1 MATTEE
7 LEKEILAEMAAD
19 PVAYAAGPVNDV
31 ITIDG
36 ESRVISV
43 PASEILF
50 GVETD
55 KDVER
60 KHFRCPRV
68 VGDGI
73 DLSKHQIYISYITSD
88 STGKSFSGD
97 SNLYLC
103 EDVAIDGDDITFSW
117 QLSGNVFA
125 SAGFIAFKVLAA
137 KTDGENVQTRWNTV
151 PAVGTVLMTVPDG
164 MDISETYPDIVTQ
177 LLERMESVE
186 KIATEEAM
194 QGYVN
199 TYLEAHPAEID
210 ETLTDPKKAAPADV
224 VGKLKEDIV
233 DLTNGVCSIN
243 FDYKYEA
250 IQGEQEPYVFEFYG
264 KSGETYKFENKGI
277 KVDIIFVY
285 TDNTRKTVT
294 EVMTVVEITLEKDC
308 KSFGFYPYESGM
320 VFISVYGDSYKKI
333 MSDVSFVL
341 HEPKNRIAENTDN
354 IEKMLKTYGI
364 KPTIKKSEIFVDSN
378 YELIDGGVCIY
389 NNKYELR
396 VYAVEGNQLIF
407 VKSNERYQFQNDKD
421 IPTSDNAHLI
431 GEQFVGYVNGLI
443 RVPQGATYLI
453 VSSIK
458 TSENGIYAFEPIN
471 VNFNESKYY
480 KKDVFISVNDKKWF
494 DGLDL
499 TYDDFNESTTVEQ
512 YFTKMN
518 ALVDS
523 FSWRMT
529 KENLGKDASGN
540 YDIWGYVY
548 SPFDMPEASYK
559 RPRII
564 ITSCH
569 HGFERGSAFEL
580 YYLMYLF
587 KNKKSNSIIKELAC
601 SVEICFIPIVNPWG
615 WEQYTPVNTDNETNG
630 RNNFNGVDLNRGYS
644 LSALQPEQII
654 VKNFVDKYKSN
665 AILFI
670 DHHVNGGSR
679 YSASTTGQRIWLDSD
694 DYECGSITRK
704 INSSFINYWSVNAAD
719 LYGGMIDALLGTQ
732 TYTSEINNGY
742 ATYNGDSNGI
752 MSLTFETVFKLSK
765 TLDELEKEKEFNPNV
780 NKLNTIALV
789 NLIDHYLVS
798 LSNMFMSN

>member
-1 MATTEE
+1 MADNIVKAEYLKAIDEDTNTEV
-7 LEKEILAEMAAD
+7 LTQFI
-19 PVAYAAGPVNDV
+19 P
-31 ITIDG
+31 
-36 ESRVISV
+36 
-43 PASEILF
+43 PAPD
-50 GVETD
+50 ETD
-55 KDVER
+55 RGGITKQEFEQIEQNKKDV
-60 KHFRCPRV
+60 
-68 VGDGI
+68 
-73 DLSKHQIYISYITSD
+73 SQ
-88 STGKSFSGD
+88 
-97 SNLYLC
+97 
-103 EDVAIDGDDITFSW
+103 
-117 QLSGNVFA
+117 
-125 SAGFIAFKVLAA
+125 
-137 KTDGENVQTRWNTV
+137 
-151 PAVGTVLMTVPDG
+151 
-164 MDISETYPDIVTQ
+164 
-177 LLERMESVE
+177 
-186 KIATEEAM
+186 
-194 QGYVN
+194 
-199 TYLEAHPAEID
+199 
-210 ETLTDPKKAAPADV
+210 
-224 VGKLKEDIV
+224 LKEDMV
-233 DLTNGVCSIN
+233 DLTNGVCNIK

-250 IQGEQEPYVFEFYG
+250 VQGEQEPYVFKFYG

-277 KVDIIFVY
+277 KVNIILVY

-294 EVMTVVEITLEKDC
+294 EFITGKVVEITLEKDC
-308 KSFGFYPYESGM
+308 KSFGFYPYESGQ

-389 NNKYELR
+389 NDKYELR
-396 VYAVEGNQLIF
+396 EYAVEGNQLIF

-421 IPTSDNAHLI
+421 VPTSDNAHLI
-431 GEQFVGYVNGLI
+431 GEQFVGYVNGLT

-453 VSSIK
+453 VSSMK

-499 TYDDFNESTTVEQ
+499 TYDEFNESTTVEQ

-518 ALVDS
+518 ELADS
-523 FSWRMT
+523 FSWRIT
-529 KENLGKDASGN
+529 KENLGKDASGKYN
-540 YDIWGYVY
+540 IWGYVY

-587 KNKKSNSIIKELAC
+587 KNKKSNPIIKELAC

-615 WEQYTPVNTDNETNG
+615 WEQYTPVNTDSETNG
-630 RNNFNGVDLNRGYS
+630 RNNVNGVDLNRGYNS
-644 LSALQPEQII
+644 STLQPEQII

-694 DYECGSITRK
+694 DYECGNITRK
-704 INSSFINYWSVNAAD
+704 INSSFINYWSVNATD
-719 LYGGMIDALLGTQ
+719 LYGMVDALLGTQ
-732 TYTSEINNGY
+732 TYTSDIDAGY

-752 MSLTFETVFKLSK
+752 ISVTFETVFKLSK
-765 TLDELEKEKEFNPNV
+765 TLEELETEEEFNPNV
-780 NKLNTIALV
+780 NKLNTVALV

-798 LSNMFMSN
+798 LNNMFMSY

>member
-1 MATTEE
+1 MDAYLIVDPDARTIEVPE
-7 LEKEILAEMAAD
+7 VEK
-19 PVAYAAGPVNDV
+19 V
-31 ITIDG
+31 
-36 ESRVISV
+36 
-43 PASEILF
+43 F
-50 GVETD
+50 GVYGD
-55 KDVER
+55 NNAER
-60 KHFRCPRV
+60 KYFKCPRI
-68 VGDGI
+68 VGNKV
-73 DLSKHQIYISYITSD
+73 DLSKCYIYVNYISAATKVGQIMCDIGDVDGVDTS
-88 STGKSFSGD
+88 G
-97 SNLYLC
+97 
-103 EDVAIDGDDITFSW
+103 EEIVFSW
-117 QLSGNVFA
+117 PITRNVLDKNESTNLFFA
-125 SAGFIAFKVLAA
+125 VQA
-137 KTDGENVQTRWNTV
+137 KTTTGDTVFTTRKAEGFCYESIEGTEAVAEEYADIVLQLISRMDNVEANIGEQVAAYFKEN
-151 PAVGTVLMTVPDG
+151 PAVTA
-164 MDISETYPDIVTQ
+164 E
-177 LLERMESVE
+177 
-186 KIATEEAM
+186 
-194 QGYVN
+194 
-199 TYLEAHPAEID
+199 YLD
-210 ETLTDPKKAAPADV
+210 QTLQPVKNDV
-224 VGKLKEDIV
+224 SQLKEDIV
-233 DLTNGVCSIN
+233 DLTNGVCSIK

-250 IQGEQEPYVFEFYG
+250 VQGEQEPYVFKFYG

-277 KVDIIFVY
+277 KVNIILVY

-294 EVMTVVEITLEKDC
+294 EFITGKVVEITLEKDC
-308 KSFGFYPYESGM
+308 KSFGFYPYESGQ

-389 NNKYELR
+389 NDKYELR
-396 VYAVEGNQLIF
+396 EYAVEGNQLIF

-421 IPTSDNAHLI
+421 VPTSDNAHLI
-431 GEQFVGYVNGLI
+431 GEQFVGYVNGLT

-458 TSENGIYAFEPIN
+458 TSKNGIYAFEPIN

-587 KNKKSNSIIKELAC
+587 KNKKSNPIIKELAC

-719 LYGGMIDALLGTQ
+719 LYSGMIDALLGTQ